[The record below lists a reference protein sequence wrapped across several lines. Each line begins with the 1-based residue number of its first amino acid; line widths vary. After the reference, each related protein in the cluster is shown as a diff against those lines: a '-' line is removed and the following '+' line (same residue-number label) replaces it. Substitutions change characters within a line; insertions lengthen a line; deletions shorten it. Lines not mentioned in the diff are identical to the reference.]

1 MIELAVVPV
10 RTVARRRGS
19 GSPREKAVN
28 YSLRSVEVEPKASEW
43 RERPSPR
50 SPLARAGT
58 SGWTEGGFSARLDCP
73 GPIELL
79 AARYPV
85 IRRLVGELSFRV
97 AARFYLLWKII
108 PRHSRFKRASAGG
121 GTLP

>member
-1 MIELAVVPV
+1 VDGL
-10 RTVARRRGS
+10 
-19 GSPREKAVN
+19 KADFQLV
-28 YSLRSVEVEPKASEW
+28 LIAQAS
-43 RERPSPR
+43 
-50 SPLARAGT
+50 
-58 SGWTEGGFSARLDCP
+58 
-73 GPIELL
+73 IELL

>member
-1 MIELAVVPV
+1 M
-10 RTVARRRGS
+10 
-19 GSPREKAVN
+19 N
-28 YSLRSVEVEPKASEW
+28 YSLRGVDVEPRTSEL
-43 RERPSPR
+43 RKRRLQRSRPG
-50 SPLARAGT
+50 LAET
-58 SGWTEGGFSARLDCP
+58 SGWTEDRVLARSHRS

-79 AARYPV
+79 AARYPA
-85 IRRLVGELSFRV
+85 IGRLVGELSFRV

>member
-1 MIELAVVPV
+1 MDGL
-10 RTVARRRGS
+10 
-19 GSPREKAVN
+19 KADFQLV
-28 YSLRSVEVEPKASEW
+28 LIAQAS
-43 RERPSPR
+43 
-50 SPLARAGT
+50 
-58 SGWTEGGFSARLDCP
+58 
-73 GPIELL
+73 IELL